1 MAAGLAALALLAGCS
16 LTVPVSGTSDAAGE
30 IFTGSATGY
39 ITGDGELDVA
49 SSSGVTCTGD
59 FHYVERGRLGNGAV
73 RCSDG
78 REGDL
83 VFQSTGQAGYGY
95 ALMSD
100 AGLAQFLFGKVP
112 NPDPAA
118 WSQVYARFRALS
130 ARMAGQRTYCGRF
143 PHTPGCTGRDL
154 HPVSAMAAPDPVAAS
169 GGAASGAVSTGV
181 ASIGAAATAPDPLA
195 DLAYRRAA
203 PRPDDVAVIVGNADY
218 RSGDIPAVPPARN
231 DAAAVRRYVVEGLGV
246 RPDNI
251 IELTDATAAQLAEL
265 FGTERDPRG
274 KLYDWVRPG
283 RSRVFVYYAGHG
295 APSGP
300 GGSPMLVPV
309 DASASAIALS
319 GYPLATLYANLSRL
333 PAAGV
338 TVVLESCFS
347 GTSAAGTLVP
357 NASPVAIVAKPAAVP
372 PQLTVIA
379 AGAADQIASWEPD
392 RSHGLFTEYFLKG
405 MAGAADR
412 PPGGNGD
419 GTVSLDELRRYLG
432 DTVPYYAR
440 RYWGRDQTVTFNLS
454 QGM

>member
-1 MAAGLAALALLAGCS
+1 MVGARCGLGPAAGLAAMALLAGCS
-16 LTVPVSGTSDAAGE
+16 LTVPVSGSSDTAGE
-30 IFTGSATGY
+30 VFTGSATGY
-39 ITGDGELDVA
+39 ITGNGDLDVT
-49 SSSGVTCTGD
+49 SSRGVTCTGA

-83 VFQSTGQAGYGY
+83 VFRSTGQAGYGY

-100 AGLAQFLFGKVP
+100 ASLAQFLFGNVP
-112 NPDPAA
+112 DAGPAA
-118 WSQVYARFRALS
+118 WSQVYAHFRALS
-130 ARMAGQRTYCGRF
+130 ARMAGERTYCGSF
-143 PHTPGCTGRDL
+143 PHTPGCSGRDL
-154 HPVSAMAAPDPVAAS
+154 HPASAMAAKTRP
-169 GGAASGAVSTGV
+169 
-181 ASIGAAATAPDPLA
+181 AAAVPAAAPAPDPLA
-195 DLAYRRAA
+195 GLTYPPAMPRR
-203 PRPDDVAVIVGNADY
+203 DDVAVIIGNADY

-246 RPDNI
+246 RPGNI
-251 IELTDATAAQLAEL
+251 IQMSDATAAQLAEV
-265 FGTERDPRG
+265 FGTDRDPRG
-274 KLYDWVRPG
+274 RLYDWVKPG

-300 GGSPMLVPV
+300 GGSPMLVPA
-309 DASASAIALS
+309 DASATAIALS

-338 TVVLESCFS
+338 TVVLEACFS

-357 NASPVAIVAKPAAVP
+357 NASPVAIVAKPARVP
-372 PQLTVIA
+372 ARLTVIA

-405 MAGAADR
+405 VAGAADR

-419 GTVSLDELRRYLG
+419 GTVTMDELRRYLDG
-432 DTVPYYAR
+432 TVAYYAR
-440 RYWGRDQTVTFNLS
+440 RYWGRDQTVSFSLPRE
-454 QGM
+454 M